1 VIKGVTDLLSQQ
13 AKSIILETCTL
24 FIIRNLW
31 TYIHYK
37 FNPLVVNLN
46 APQTPHL
53 LSKVRDW
60 AFSLWVTIIWYG
72 SGCKTGIKIYGRV
85 TDVVTQINMKL
96 SGM

>member
-37 FNPLVVNLN
+37 FNPL
-46 APQTPHL
+46 
-53 LSKVRDW
+53 
-60 AFSLWVTIIWYG
+60 
-72 SGCKTGIKIYGRV
+72 
-85 TDVVTQINMKL
+85 
-96 SGM
+96 